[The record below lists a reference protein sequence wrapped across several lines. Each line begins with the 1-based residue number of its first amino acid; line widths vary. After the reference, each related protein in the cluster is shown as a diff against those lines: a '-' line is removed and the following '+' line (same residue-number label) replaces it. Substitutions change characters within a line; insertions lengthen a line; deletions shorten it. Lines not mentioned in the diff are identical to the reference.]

1 MLQLIFLLEGVI
13 VYDDYFTMIKCKY
26 KIETFFQKTLYKER
40 IFEIDSQMIS

>member
-26 KIETFFQKTLYKER
+26 KSRFFQIRKVQLKST
-40 IFEIDSQMIS
+40 